1 MATLRSTKVLTRFF
15 LPTSISALPY
25 HLMLCMAK
33 TLWLSDEGTLP
44 SPSATCHPPTGQTYT
59 PATDTTPPGSRYD
72 VSAKSCDLGAS
83 GRCPVTATFIKG
95 QYVPNIFHIMEI
107 YGFYARGLPNFFWST
122 PASTGEPP
130 PRITVP
136 GLTKLVKFFWS
147 TPACSTGEP
156 PPRFTLPTAISS
168 TDMGW
173 TSDSQQRQFP
183 VYFVKI
189 QDKRSRSQ
197 CFY

>member
-1 MATLRSTKVLTRFF
+1 MKKN
-15 LPTSISALPY
+15 TSKRR
-25 HLMLCMAK
+25 H
-33 TLWLSDEGTLP
+33 G
-44 SPSATCHPPTGQTYT
+44 SATEQHDSICSY
-59 PATDTTPPGSRYD
+59 
-72 VSAKSCDLGAS
+72 
-83 GRCPVTATFIKG
+83 F
-95 QYVPNIFHIMEI
+95 EI
-107 YGFYARGLPNFFWST
+107 YTINHVHVLYGIIQNISNLVSEALL
-122 PASTGEPP
+122 
-130 PRITVP
+130 

-189 QDKRSRSQ
+189 QDRDQEANAFIVVKYWRMWVQSLMANTTTVPSNNFCETPCTKSWDFNIEQ
-197 CFY
+197 KCIT